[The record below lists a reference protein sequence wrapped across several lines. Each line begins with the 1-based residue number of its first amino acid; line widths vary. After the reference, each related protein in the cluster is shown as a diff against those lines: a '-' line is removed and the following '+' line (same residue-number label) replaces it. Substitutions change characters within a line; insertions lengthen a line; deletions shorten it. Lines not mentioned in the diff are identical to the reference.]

1 MNSEVPVEKLAT
13 PEAGDPIHDALE
25 LFLNN
30 NVFSLTYWAN
40 WFVVKT
46 LDADPLGWA
55 TAQFTGD
62 WKQMQISAD
71 AIRNLADYN
80 SAYSRAL
87 NDAVKGV
94 DSWRG
99 NAADSAR
106 EYFDDFRSTV
116 RDQSGP
122 LREIATQIEEFS
134 LSSYYTAQGVCFLLQ
149 GIFDTA
155 VIAIIKELAAVAAA
169 KSVYGLAAAAA
180 LQASVV
186 ADMAKMI
193 GLWNQVLSKYAT
205 YITGG
210 EAAIGMIL
218 NGVAVL
224 QSEDVPPLPSVG
236 YNHPG
241 A

>member
-1 MNSEVPVEKLAT
+1 MEKLVT
-13 PEAGDPIHDALE
+13 PGAGDPMPDALE

-30 NVFSLTYWAN
+30 NLFSLTYWAN

-46 LDADPLGWA
+46 IGADPLAWA
-55 TAQFTGD
+55 TEQFTGD
-62 WKQMQISAD
+62 WEQMGISAG

-80 SAYSRAL
+80 SSYSRAL
-87 NDAVKGV
+87 DDAAKGI

-106 EYFDDFRSTV
+106 EYFDDLRGAV
-116 RDQSGP
+116 GDQSGP
-122 LREIATQIEEFS
+122 LREISTQIEEFS
-134 LSSYYTAQGVCFLLQ
+134 LSSYYTAQGVSFLLQ

-155 VIAIIKELAAVAAA
+155 AIAIIKEVAAA
-169 KSVYGLAAAAA
+169 AAAKTVYGLAAAAA

-218 NGVAVL
+218 NGVAIL
-224 QSEDVPPLPSVG
+224 QSEDVPPLPNAG
-236 YNHPG
+236 YDHPG
-241 A
+241 V